1 MKKFIY
7 IIASLCFVLVFL
19 KLFVFSGDKVDNI
32 TDDRYYKAF
41 DQSYKI
47 FAPRIPEKLD
57 FADEAV
63 PVNIYYIREG
73 LDREILVNTYWHS
86 NTLLLFKRAFRWFP
100 IIEPIL
106 KENKVPDDFKYLAL
120 IESGLMNVT
129 SPSGAKGFWQFMK
142 STATSYDLEVSS
154 EVDERYNLEKS
165 TVAACKYLK
174 DAYAK
179 YGSWTVAAA
188 SYNMGMGGISG
199 KLKEQKQ
206 DNYYDLLLNA
216 ETSRY
221 IYRILAVKLIFEQ
234 PTKYGF
240 YLRKKDLYPPIP
252 TEDILVDTAITNLI
266 DFAIAN
272 KINYK
277 VLKDLNPW
285 LRDSKLLNKD
295 KKTYKIKI
303 PKASNLNYSVLQ
315 KEFIN
320 DTLIYK
326 DTITFDVKR

>member
-7 IIASLCFVLVFL
+7 VIVSLSFVMLFL
-19 KLFVFSGDKVDNI
+19 KLFIFSGDKADNI

-41 DQSYKI
+41 DQNYKI
-47 FAPRIPEKLD
+47 FSPRIPENLE
-57 FADEAV
+57 FSDEAV
-63 PVNIYYIREG
+63 PMNIYYIREG

-86 NTLLLFKRAFRWFP
+86 NTLLLFKRSFRWFP

-106 KENKVPDDFKYLAL
+106 KENKIPDDFKYLAL

-142 STATSYDLEVSS
+142 STALSYDLEVNS

-165 TVAACKYLK
+165 TEAACKYLK
-174 DAYAK
+174 EAYLK
-179 YGSWTVAAA
+179 FGSWTLAAA
-188 SYNMGMGGISG
+188 SYNMGMGGLNRN
-199 KLKEQKQ
+199 LKEQKQ

-221 IYRILAVKLIFEQ
+221 VYRILAVKTIFEK

-252 TEDILVDTAITNLI
+252 TEIITVDSTISSLT
-266 DFAIAN
+266 DFAISI
-272 KINYK
+272 KINYR

-285 LRDSKLLNKD
+285 LRNSKLLNKNQ
-295 KKTYKIKI
+295 KTYKIKI
-303 PKASNLNYSVLQ
+303 PKGSNLEYSILQ

-320 DTLIYK
+320 DSLIYK
-326 DTITFDVKR
+326 DTITYDEAR

>member
-7 IIASLCFVLVFL
+7 VIVSLSFVMLFL
-19 KLFVFSGDKVDNI
+19 KLFIFSGDKADKI

-41 DQSYKI
+41 DQNYKI
-47 FAPRIPEKLD
+47 FSPRIPENLE
-57 FADEAV
+57 FSDEAV
-63 PVNIYYIREG
+63 PMNIYYIREG

-86 NTLLLFKRAFRWFP
+86 NTLLLFKRSFRWFP

-106 KENKVPDDFKYLAL
+106 KENKIPDDFKYLAL

-142 STATSYDLEVSS
+142 STALSYDLEVNS

-165 TVAACKYLK
+165 TEAACKYLK
-174 DAYAK
+174 EAYLK
-179 YGSWTVAAA
+179 FGSWTLAAA
-188 SYNMGMGGISG
+188 SYNMGMGGLNRN
-199 KLKEQKQ
+199 LKEQKQ

-221 IYRILAVKLIFEQ
+221 VYRILAVKTIFEK

-252 TEDILVDTAITNLI
+252 TEIITVDSTISSLT
-266 DFAIAN
+266 DFAISI
-272 KINYK
+272 KINYR

-285 LRDSKLLNKD
+285 LRNSKLLNKNQ
-295 KKTYKIKI
+295 KTYKIKI
-303 PKASNLNYSVLQ
+303 PKGSNLEYSILQ

-320 DTLIYK
+320 DSLIYK
-326 DTITFDVKR
+326 DTITYDEAR